1 MPIPRSWRA
10 PLLAALLAVFAAP
23 ALRAQAT
30 MVPDTGLT
38 VVHLVMGQGK
48 MVWEKFGH
56 DAIWI
61 HDPAA
66 GTDRVYNYG
75 VFDFASPGF
84 MSRFIAGNLLYELGV
99 SDIQNTLFQYQYFNR
114 AVWGQELNLTAAQKR
129 ELQRLLEVNALPQ
142 NKDYLYDYYR
152 DNCSTRIRDVVDRV
166 IGGRLRA
173 ATEKVPTN
181 TTYRWH
187 SERLIAGDPVSYT
200 GITGGLGP
208 AADHRIS
215 RWEEMFLPFKVQ
227 ERFRE
232 ATVLDEAGR
241 EVPLVKREW
250 TLVEAQGRPAPLP
263 KPPTWTPWFLVAGL
277 LIGGALVAMGRAA
290 PRSGLARMGFGA
302 VSALWLLFAGVGGFV
317 LVYLWSFTNHRIAY
331 GNENMLQLSPLA
343 LPLILLVPCVAYG
356 VRWAARPA
364 WVLTAAVAALS
375 VFGFVAQVLPW
386 LDQRNAQMI
395 ALAMPINLA
404 LAWTVRRLTRSGH
417 AVR

>member
-1 MPIPRSWRA
+1 MRIPRSWRA
-10 PLLAALLAVFAAP
+10 LLLAAPLAVFAAP
-23 ALRAQAT
+23 ALRAQAP
-30 MVPDTGLT
+30 MSPDTGLT
-38 VVHLVMGQGK
+38 VVHLVMGQGR

-99 SDIQNTLFQYQYFNR
+99 SDLQNTLYQYEYFNR
-114 AVWGQELNLTAAQKR
+114 SVWGQELNLTAAQKR

-173 ATEKVPTN
+173 ATEKVPTG

-208 AADHRIS
+208 AADHEIS

-232 ATVLDEAGR
+232 ARVLDEAGR

-250 TLVEAQGRPAPLP
+250 ALFEARG
-263 KPPTWTPWFLVAGL
+263 
-277 LIGGALVAMGRAA
+277 
-290 PRSGLARMGFGA
+290 
-302 VSALWLLFAGVGGFV
+302 
-317 LVYLWSFTNHRIAY
+317 
-331 GNENMLQLSPLA
+331 
-343 LPLILLVPCVAYG
+343 
-356 VRWAARPA
+356 
-364 WVLTAAVAALS
+364 
-375 VFGFVAQVLPW
+375 
-386 LDQRNAQMI
+386 
-395 ALAMPINLA
+395 
-404 LAWTVRRLTRSGH
+404 
-417 AVR
+417 

>member
-1 MPIPRSWRA
+1 MRIPHLRRA
-10 PLLAALLAVFAAP
+10 LPLAALLAIFATP
-23 ALRAQAT
+23 SLRAQAT

-99 SDIQNTLFQYQYFNR
+99 SDIQNTLYQYEYFNR
-114 AVWGQELNLTAAQKR
+114 SVWGQELNLTGAQKR

-215 RWEEMFLPFKVQ
+215 RWEEMFLPFQVQ

-232 ATVLDEAGR
+232 AKVLDEAGR

-250 TLVEAQGRPAPLP
+250 TLIEAQGRAAPLSE
-263 KPPTWTPWFLVAGL
+263 PPTRTPWFLVAGV
-277 LIGGALVAMGRAA
+277 LIGGALVALGRAA
-290 PRSGLARMGFGA
+290 PRSGLARMGFCA

-317 LVYLWSFTNHRIAY
+317 LVYLWAFTNHRIAY

-364 WVLTAAVAALS
+364 WVLAAAVAALS

-386 LDQRNAQMI
+386 LDQRNAQVI

-404 LAWTVRRLTRSGH
+404 LAWTVRRLAQRAPS
-417 AVR
+417 AR